1 MKKINLFFPIAIVV
15 LVFIFFRPIF
25 FNGKLPIPSDT
36 IVGLYHPFRDL
47 YRLEFPRG
55 IPFKNFLTTDP
66 VRQQYPWRYLS
77 INSEKTFQLPLWN
90 PYNFAGTPLLANF
103 QSASLYPLNIVF
115 LVLPFNYGWTF
126 LIILQSL
133 LGCIFMYLYLRFLK
147 LEKMAALLGGIV
159 FSFSGSSIVWM
170 QWNTIFHTILWLPL
184 ILLAKEHLLQRKSIV
199 WIVILIFAEIS
210 AVFAGHLQI
219 LFYTL
224 LVSNLYLVIRMWQMY
239 KGKHFIV
246 QFLREYKLFLIIG
259 IMVFLF
265 TAIQWMPTLQYI
277 LLSARDVDLLYGKEG
292 WFIPLQNLIQ
302 FIVPDFFGNPA
313 TLNYWGVWN
322 YAEFIGYVSILPFI
336 LSLYALIYRRDKNV
350 IFFGIILIISLLFAT
365 ENFLAR
371 IPFILNIPFISTSQ
385 PTRLIII
392 ADFAISILS
401 ALGLDLFLKTK
412 KNINIPI
419 LVLLGIFV
427 GLWIVVLFK
436 QFGITTD
443 SLLVAK
449 RNLILPTGVFIMSS
463 ILLFAYMF
471 IKNQKIQK
479 YVVILFIVIVVFD
492 LFRFGGKFLPFV
504 SQNYIFPSTKTIE
517 FLQKNTGH
525 YRIMAIDDR
534 ILPPN
539 FSIMYKLQTVSGYDP
554 LYLKRYGELIA
565 ASERGKPNI
574 SPPFGFNRIITPHN
588 YESNIIDLLG
598 VKYVLSL
605 EDLNSKKLK
614 KVFQEGE
621 TRVYENAKVMG
632 RTFLIDGACRVGSK
646 TEVIEFLFQEDLR
659 KNAVVEDED
668 FISCGEQ
675 VWVKPTIPLSGT
687 VRTIKYSENS
697 VTIEVVSNKNALL
710 ILTDSFY
717 PTWKAKM
724 DGKPTK
730 VHRTDYNFRGVSVA
744 GGRHLVEFYTTLL

>member
-170 QWNTIFHTILWLPL
+170 QWNTVFHTILWLPL

-265 TAIQWMPTLQYI
+265 TAIQWMPTFQYI
-277 LLSARDVDLLYGKEG
+277 LLSARDADLLYGKEG
-292 WFIPLQNLIQ
+292 WFMPLQNLVQ
-302 FIVPDFFGNPA
+302 FIIPDFFGNPA

-336 LSLYALIYRRDKNV
+336 FSLYALIYRRDKNV

>member
-170 QWNTIFHTILWLPL
+170 QWNTVFHTILWLPL

-224 LVSNLYLVIRMWQMY
+224 LVSNLYLVLRIWQLY

-277 LLSARDVDLLYGKEG
+277 LLSARDADLLYGKEG
-292 WFIPLQNLIQ
+292 WFMPLQNLVQ
-302 FIVPDFFGNPA
+302 FIIPDFFGNPA

-336 LSLYALIYRRDKNV
+336 FSLYALIYRRDKNV
-350 IFFGIILIISLLFAT
+350 IFFGIILIVSLLFAT

-412 KNINIPI
+412 KNIHIPI